1 MGILDTEPE
10 TEPRRKVS
18 AGTVAAV
25 ITIVGWMLA
34 AASGIFG
41 DYRNIGDRV
50 TVLEIFRQTDAQ
62 RQQRLEDKI
71 DRILE
76 RLK

>member
-1 MGILDTEPE
+1 
-10 TEPRRKVS
+10 
-18 AGTVAAV
+18 
-25 ITIVGWMLA
+25 
-34 AASGIFG
+34 
-41 DYRNIGDRV
+41 V